1 MGETDTASSPT
12 DIHTPIPYKAEVLRK
27 AIHLLALVL
36 PLAMVLLG
44 KTEALYLLVP
54 TTALVL
60 SGDVLRVR
68 SVWFARLVARIFGF
82 LMRSEEQPP
91 VGGSIKLTGATWVL
105 LSATL
110 LTVVFPIRIAAPALA
125 IFMLSDA
132 AAALVG
138 RRYGRTHWGDNPR
151 TLEGSLAFLLVG
163 LGVMALVAP
172 YAAIVFWTGAVSVVV
187 ATLAEVPTGPF
198 NDNLRVPMVAAAVLF
213 LLERFVLG
221 IDVGLF

>member
-1 MGETDTASSPT
+1 MGETDLASSPT

-44 KTEALYLLVP
+44 KTVALYLLVP
-54 TTALVL
+54 ITALAL
-60 SGDVLRVR
+60 SADVLRVR
-68 SVWFARLVARIFGF
+68 SVWFAQFVARIFGF

-91 VGGSIKLTGATWVL
+91 VGGSIKLTGATWVV

-110 LTVVFPIRIAAPALA
+110 LTVVFPVRIAAPAFA
-125 IFMLSDA
+125 MFMLSDA

-138 RRYGRTHWGDNPR
+138 RRYGRTHWGQSPR
-151 TLEGSLAFLLVG
+151 TLEGSLAFLLMG

>member
-1 MGETDTASSPT
+1 MGETDTASSPA

-105 LSATL
+105 LAATL

-138 RRYGRTHWGDNPR
+138 RRYGRTHWGQSPR

>member
-1 MGETDTASSPT
+1 MGETDPASSPT

-44 KTEALYLLVP
+44 KTVALYLLVP
-54 TTALVL
+54 ITALAL
-60 SGDVLRVR
+60 LADVLRVR

-91 VGGSIKLTGATWVL
+91 VGGSIKLTGATWVV

-110 LTVVFPIRIAAPALA
+110 LTVVFPVRIAAPAFA
-125 IFMLSDA
+125 MFMLSDA

-138 RRYGRTHWGDNPR
+138 RRYGRTHWGQSPR

-172 YAAIVFWTGAVSVVV
+172 LAAIVFWTGAVSVIV

>member
-1 MGETDTASSPT
+1 MGETDTASSPA

-172 YAAIVFWTGAVSVVV
+172 YAAIVFWTGAVSVVA

-213 LLERFVLG
+213 ILERFVLG

>member
-12 DIHTPIPYKAEVLRK
+12 DIHTPITYKAEVLRK

>member
-1 MGETDTASSPT
+1 MGETDTASSPA